1 METANATK
9 KTKTGI
15 TELQTA
21 SIFSIADR
29 MALKL
34 ILNTPNGNT
43 ETTFVGIRIRI
54 SGGFIWIRIRLV
66 ADSREGG
73 NKPLVADSWVHDT
86 QNAGS
91 IK

>member
-1 METANATK
+1 MLIKSRHALQPHRGTGTAMETANATK

-54 SGGFIWIRIRLV
+54 SGG
-66 ADSREGG
+66 SSEPG
-73 NKPLVADSWVHDT
+73 
-86 QNAGS
+86 
-91 IK
+91 